1 MKKSI
6 NYGSFDFVR
15 IVGVKK
21 DIADKTLTIPTSI
34 ITPMNADFD
43 GDLLNVF
50 RVIGADFQKRF
61 EKNMNPRYNLF
72 VSRADG
78 KANKEVCVS
87 KDISVAFWAFN
98 NL

>member
-34 ITPMNADFD
+34 ITPMNADLTNPSGSD
-43 GDLLNVF
+43 TI
-50 RVIGADFQKRF
+50 VILYKYLGERLTSGV
-61 EKNMNPRYNLF
+61 YNNI
-72 VSRADG
+72 G
-78 KANKEVCVS
+78 
-87 KDISVAFWAFN
+87 
-98 NL
+98 